1 MGVAIMKRAILT
13 ISLLFMAF
21 SASAG
26 VLSCD
31 DLKAKIEKKVAG
43 KGVKDYPMVVVSKD
57 TQIKGRVLGSCDKG
71 TMKIIHQKS
80 KAPKSNEATSSGS

>member
-1 MGVAIMKRAILT
+1 MKRAILT

-43 KGVKDYPMVVVSKD
+43 KGVKDYPMVVSKD

>member
-1 MGVAIMKRAILT
+1 MKQTILA
-13 ISLLFMAF
+13 ISLLSMAF

-43 KGVKDYPMVVVSKD
+43 KGVKDYAMTVVSKD
-57 TQIKGRVLGSCDKG
+57 TQMKGRLLGTCDRG
-71 TMKIIHQKS
+71 TMKIIHAKT
-80 KAPKSNEATSSGS
+80 KAKDSE

>member
-1 MGVAIMKRAILT
+1 MKRVILT
-13 ISLLFMAF
+13 FSLLFMGF

-43 KGVKDYPMVVVSKD
+43 KGVKDYPMIVVSKD
-57 TQIKGRVLGSCDKG
+57 TQIKGRVLGSCEKG
-71 TMKIIHQKS
+71 TMKVIHQKPVAA
-80 KAPKSNEATSSGS
+80 KPAERSS

>member
-1 MGVAIMKRAILT
+1 MKRTILT

-71 TMKIIHQKS
+71 TMKIIYQKS
-80 KAPKSNEATSSGS
+80 KVPKSNEATSSGS